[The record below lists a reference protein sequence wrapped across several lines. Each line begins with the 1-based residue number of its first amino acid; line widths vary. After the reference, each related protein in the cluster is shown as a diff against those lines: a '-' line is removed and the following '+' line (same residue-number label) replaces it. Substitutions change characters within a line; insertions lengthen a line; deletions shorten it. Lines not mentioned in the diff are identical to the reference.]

1 MAEKADNEL
10 NAIDLLLHDH
20 REVESLF
27 SEFDSLEEG
36 DEEDAED
43 IIEDACLELDIHDKL
58 ETEIFYPAVRQ
69 AAQDDE
75 DIAQLLDEAEDE
87 HQAARELI
95 EKLEDMDPDDD
106 ARDALFTTLIEQV
119 KHHVEEEETELFPK
133 VKKLKGL
140 DLEALGVEMQERKQE
155 LQAEVGMGGEGEDA

>member
-1 MAEKADNEL
+1 MAQDADNEL

-43 IIEDACLELDIHDKL
+43 IIEDACLELEIHDRL
-58 ETEIFYPAVRQ
+58 ETEIFYPAVR
-69 AAQDDE
+69 AAAADDE
-75 DIAQLLDEAEDE
+75 DITDLLDEGEDE
-87 HQAARELI
+87 HQAVRELI

-140 DLEALGVEMQERKQE
+140 DLDALGAEMHERKQE

>member
-1 MAEKADNEL
+1 MAEKADSEL

-20 REVESLF
+20 REVEALF
-27 SEFDSLEEG
+27 SEFDGLEEG

-43 IIEDACLELDIHDKL
+43 IIEDACLELEIHDKL
-58 ETEIFYPAVRQ
+58 EIEIFYPAVRE
-69 AAQDDE
+69 AAADDE
-75 DIAQLLDEAEDE
+75 DIADLLSEAEDE
-87 HQAARELI
+87 HEAVRELI

-140 DLEALGVEMQERKQE
+140 DLEALGAEMQERKQE
-155 LQAEVGMGGEGEDA
+155 LQAEVGLGGEGEDA

>member
-1 MAEKADNEL
+1 MAEKARNEL
-10 NAIDLLLHDH
+10 DAIDLLLHDH

-27 SEFDSLEEG
+27 TEFDSLEEG

-43 IIEDACLELDIHDKL
+43 IIEDACEELEIHDKL
-58 ETEIFYPAVRQ
+58 ETEIFYPAIR
-69 AAQDDE
+69 AAAGEDE
-75 DIAQLLDEAEDE
+75 DIEDLLDDAEDE
-87 HQAARELI
+87 HEAVRDLI
-95 EKLEDMDPDDD
+95 EKLEEMEPDDD

-140 DLEALGVEMQERKQE
+140 DLEALGAEMRERKVE
-155 LQAEVGMGGEGEDA
+155 LQAEMGVDDTRDDA